1 MEVICQYIIDNIRRI
16 IYIGA
21 MGKTKK
27 LDDPAMTRVRELWD
41 EKRADGWTMQKLG
54 ERMGYPAASARKS
67 VSQFLKSHDPHI
79 GMLRRFANGLRHPRH
94 RLVCGY

>member
-1 MEVICQYIIDNIRRI
+1 
-16 IYIGA
+16 

-79 GMLRRFANGLRHPRH
+79 GMLRRFAKGLDIPVIDLFAGIDTPKRAR
-94 RLVCGY
+94 R